1 MLPQF
6 AYGEEGDDL
15 ETIERHCMELYNE
28 INNLHLVQRGVTN
41 VGDDEIQ
48 QIGAALSTDVLFQ
61 WLKLVD
67 SFESSGTVNDA
78 ITHAWIA
85 HPNLALRTRLDDG
98 VYNSER
104 NCAHTALASARQ
116 LVLDDPKYGEAWSLM
131 AICYFDLE
139 EYEAALE
146 AAGKA
151 VELIPQHYNMMC
163 TQGIILLSKG
173 QHDMAAQMLGKCLS
187 LEPWSNA
194 ANYLSQALDLMK
206 NK

>member
-1 MLPQF
+1 
-6 AYGEEGDDL
+6 
-15 ETIERHCMELYNE
+15 
-28 INNLHLVQRGVTN
+28 
-41 VGDDEIQ
+41 
-48 QIGAALSTDVLFQ
+48 
-61 WLKLVD
+61 
-67 SFESSGTVNDA
+67 
-78 ITHAWIA
+78 
-85 HPNLALRTRLDDG
+85 
-98 VYNSER
+98 
-104 NCAHTALASARQ
+104 
-116 LVLDDPKYGEAWSLM
+116 M

-163 TQGIILLSKG
+163 MQGVILLSKG

-194 ANYLSQALDLMK
+194 ANYLSQALDLMN